1 MASRIPDEDFVEY
14 LSQRALWL
22 RRTAYALCQDWD
34 QADDLAQIAVTRL
47 YAHWP
52 RAKSIGNL
60 DGYLRRIVVNCF
72 LDETRRPW
80 WRRVISHDA
89 AGLDPVAAR
98 EPDLDAALDLREAL
112 AALPPRQRATI
123 VLRYYCDLSV
133 EETASVLSCSPG
145 TIKSQTSRGIES
157 LRRKLDVHPVKEQLS

>member
-1 MASRIPDEDFVEY
+1 MAPHIPDEDFVEFIR
-14 LSQRALWL
+14 QRALWL

-52 RAKSIGNL
+52 RARSFGNL
-60 DGYLRRIVVNCF
+60 DGYLHRIVVNCF

-89 AGLDPVAAR
+89 AGLDPVATR
-98 EPDLDAALDLREAL
+98 ELDLDAALDLRAAL

-133 EETASVLSCSPG
+133 EQTAAEMSCSQG
-145 TIKSQTSRGIES
+145 AVKSNTSRALS
-157 LRRKLDVHPVKEQLS
+157 ALRTRLDAREGVGA